1 MKSLSKKEFENECEK
16 SHFRGKCAVL
26 LYNNKMQDISRVNL
40 EYKNTKLSN
49 LDSLKESVSK
59 YVSGVLVNFE
69 ISPKFT
75 FENVEKIMCKLF
87 EYIPDDVNLTIT
99 ATYDETKDIEYAD
112 ITVVLS
118 KSTKLR
124 VLFSKIFNIKEG
136 K

>member
-16 SHFRGKCAVL
+16 LQFRGKCAVL
-26 LYNNKMQDISRVNL
+26 LRNNKMQDISKVNL
-40 EYKNTKLSN
+40 EYKNTELLN
-49 LDSLKESVSK
+49 LESLKKLVSQDI
-59 YVSGVLVNFE
+59 SGVLVNFN

-99 ATYDETKDIEYAD
+99 AIYDEVKDIECAD